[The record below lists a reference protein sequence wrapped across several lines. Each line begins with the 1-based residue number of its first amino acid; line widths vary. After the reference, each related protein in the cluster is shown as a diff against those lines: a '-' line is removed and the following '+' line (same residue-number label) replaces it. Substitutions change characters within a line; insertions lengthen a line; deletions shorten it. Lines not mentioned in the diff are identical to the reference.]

1 MLQEGTLGDVAP
13 DAEEAQGPSE
23 VKAGPWHHASRGTG
37 TAPGPATRGHQGT
50 PAGRCCPP
58 VALLSITAQ
67 SRRGTGG
74 TGCWGGACVIATK
87 WVLAP
92 SFPWPAWAVCGGSD
106 TSAFRTHKNQ
116 SEQPGP

>member
-1 MLQEGTLGDVAP
+1 MLQEGILGDVAP

-74 TGCWGGACVIATK
+74 TGCWGGALRHRYEVGAGPLLPVAGLGCV
-87 WVLAP
+87 W
-92 SFPWPAWAVCGGSD
+92 W
-106 TSAFRTHKNQ
+106 Q
-116 SEQPGP
+116 